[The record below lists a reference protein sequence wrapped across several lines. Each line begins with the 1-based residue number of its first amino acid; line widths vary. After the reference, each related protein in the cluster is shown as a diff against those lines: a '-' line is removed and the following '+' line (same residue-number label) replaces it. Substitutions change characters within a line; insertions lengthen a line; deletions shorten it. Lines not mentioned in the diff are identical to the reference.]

1 LLLGARINVSN
12 AGRVHVNSIWCLA
25 GGKCRGRELQFHT
38 RRRQSG
44 EGSRRRPRRMQLEI
58 EARLVRSETGQ
69 GLAGCASKRSCR
81 EPLPDPLIIRHH
93 SPQRPPMVHSQLGS
107 RDLHSRFLA
116 PQQSCPGLPLD
127 GRATAVAAL
136 DATQRF
142 VTAAAATLPYRVP
155 KLASVPSPPSIH
167 VLIYGPSP
175 AWQTLHSW
183 SSAGRTE
190 SLPYPP
196 SLPAESLGIPSFAS

>member
-1 LLLGARINVSN
+1 
-12 AGRVHVNSIWCLA
+12 
-25 GGKCRGRELQFHT
+25 
-38 RRRQSG
+38 
-44 EGSRRRPRRMQLEI
+44 MQLEI
-58 EARLVRSETGQ
+58 EARLVRSKTGQ
-69 GLAGCASKRSCR
+69 GLVGGA
-81 EPLPDPLIIRHH
+81 PLSDHVVNPFRAHSSSAIIHPNAR
-93 SPQRPPMVHSQLGS
+93 PMVHSQLGS

-136 DATQRF
+136 DATRRF

-190 SLPYPP
+190 SLPYPS